1 MSHRHWQRGPT
12 PTSSSARLCAWCTAT
27 RRRRDVHELAR
38 TGTTAKERALLAV
51 LSLLGARGERHSA
64 PAFAAE
70 AFAKVCGCFVEADET
85 VLFRLWKVLDG
96 PPR

>member
-1 MSHRHWQRGPT
+1 LAEGADADEQQRQALRVVHRD
-12 PTSSSARLCAWCTAT
+12 AAW
-27 RRRRDVHELAR
+27 RDVHELAR
-38 TGTTAKERALLAV
+38 MGTTAKERTLLAV
-51 LSLLGARGERHSA
+51 LSVLGARGERHSA

-85 VLFRLWKVLDG
+85 VLYRLWKVLDG